1 MSEAKQGGAAA
12 AAEAKTNKIRGA
24 ISTKRKRGADPSEKS
39 VAAETTKSTTT
50 SKSSSSSWSLKAFWR
65 SKMPSYMQKR
75 PPSKMLIDFAVFTAG
90 AVFIYKFGGS
100 VNSFI

>member
-39 VAAETTKSTTT
+39 VAA
-50 SKSSSSSWSLKAFWR
+50 
-65 SKMPSYMQKR
+65 
-75 PPSKMLIDFAVFTAG
+75 
-90 AVFIYKFGGS
+90 
-100 VNSFI
+100 